1 MFIANCF
8 YAIFKPTA
16 KLVIFAHL
24 HKRLQQKQQVVTHSC
39 NKPARENHMVEN
51 LTTLTP
57 VMVRCF

>member
-39 NKPARENHMVEN
+39 NKPQEKITWRKI
-51 LTTLTP
+51 LQL
-57 VMVRCF
+57 